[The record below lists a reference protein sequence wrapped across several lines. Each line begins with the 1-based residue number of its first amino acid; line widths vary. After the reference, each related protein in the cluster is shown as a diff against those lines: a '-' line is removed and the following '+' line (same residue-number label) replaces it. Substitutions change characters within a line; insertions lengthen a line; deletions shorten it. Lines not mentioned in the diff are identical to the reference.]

1 LSAIATVDDIKNH
14 DSSTI
19 YDENL
24 YCDIE
29 YCIGA
34 TLQRESGH
42 PFTLAKDKDGKHFNH
57 GVEYKETVR
66 FVKTPTFYRLKIEPD
81 DKDIMP
87 TEKYEAINLPHKY
100 VIYTYEIA
108 QDKSIITNDVYN
120 TAYEAPLAEFK
131 TEINIIDGNK
141 IPNFSAFTDM
151 EDYDGINVSPVF
163 KEEYKMG
170 MAAKENVDSDIYI
183 DRGINA
189 AFERHLKLG
198 EVTSMEAMLQY
209 GNGFFK
215 IMDS

>member
-1 LSAIATVDDIKNH
+1 MV
-14 DSSTI
+14 
-19 YDENL
+19 
-24 YCDIE
+24 
-29 YCIGA
+29 
-34 TLQRESGH
+34 
-42 PFTLAKDKDGKHFNH
+42 
-57 GVEYKETVR
+57 
-66 FVKTPTFYRLKIEPD
+66 
-81 DKDIMP
+81 
-87 TEKYEAINLPHKY
+87 
-100 VIYTYEIA
+100 
-108 QDKSIITNDVYN
+108 QDKPIITNDVYN

-131 TEINIIDGNK
+131 TEINLIDGNK
-141 IPNFSAFTDM
+141 MPNFSAFTDM

-209 GNGFFK
+209 GNHFFK